1 MTFKPR
7 LKTKAMNKEDIRL
20 RIRTRKSLLDD
31 NERRAAAQAVFDLL
45 ERTAALMMSDR
56 ILLYH
61 SLPDEL
67 STVEFIDKWNNR
79 KQFYLPRVNGLN
91 LEILPYAKSRLHLG
105 AFNIEEPDGDDT
117 TSIDQIDM
125 VVVPAVAYDRRGNR
139 VGRGKGYYDRLLNDT
154 RAIKVGVA
162 YDFQLV
168 DEIDA
173 ETHDVAVDYVITE
186 RGIIRTSRRRLR

>member
-1 MTFKPR
+1 
-7 LKTKAMNKEDIRL
+7 MNKEDIRL

-45 ERTAALMMSDR
+45 ERTAAFMMSDR

-173 ETHDVAVDYVITE
+173 ETHDVAVDYAITE